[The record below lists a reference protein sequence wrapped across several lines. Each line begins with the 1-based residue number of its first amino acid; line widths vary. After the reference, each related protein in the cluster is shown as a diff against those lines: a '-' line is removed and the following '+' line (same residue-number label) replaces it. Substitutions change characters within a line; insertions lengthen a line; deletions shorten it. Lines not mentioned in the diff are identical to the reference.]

1 MVNHTAY
8 NLILGENL
16 IDRKAK
22 LDPTCLRAIGQC
34 SSRYGPTAFIKARFS
49 FVVCLADV
57 ETELYGQ

>member
-1 MVNHTAY
+1 MGWLTTQLK
-8 NLILGENL
+8 LIYMEEN
-16 IDRKAK
+16 RKAK